1 MIWGMKA
8 LTLIV
13 SGIGLL
19 VSCALPA
26 AGQVHY
32 KDGSPWSRTA
42 NDGPDAQVPGWF
54 YNLGITGLRAELV
67 ADDPK
72 ALVIRYVF
80 PKTPASG
87 KIKKGDRVVGVNG
100 KAFKA
105 AHQNG
110 YGMDVF
116 GAVGPISELAD
127 TIEKSLDKD
136 AGGKLTLMVKRDGEV
151 IEVELNLGTK
161 LGSYSETFPKDCE
174 KSQRIYQFLCKYLVE
189 QQRDNG
195 SFGNPVHNT
204 FSSLALLASGERKYL
219 SNVKRCLEAMMRG
232 VPDSGEPRP
241 TGLANWHY
249 MGTAIVLSEYYLITK
264 DKWAIPELKKLKVVI
279 EAGQYLDMSQIN
291 PKAKETHPG
300 AVPKG
305 PMDSHGG
312 WGHNPGFEG
321 YGPISMITGQGALA
335 YALMEKCGI
344 EIDRDR
350 LDAAYNFLDRGTAA
364 NGYLWYGDQKGGG
377 PDAWADMGRT
387 GASGI
392 AFAMSPYKEKKYAK
406 RALLHSQVIAQHP
419 ESFPD
424 THGSPVMGMGYA
436 ALAANL
442 NPKHFRRLM
451 DKNRWWFTMAQCGDD
466 GTFYYQPNRDNA
478 GYGGDARKTAS
489 CVVAFIYAM
498 PKKSLI
504 ITGRDTDKSQ
514 NVDEQEADKPR
525 VSDEPRLSPGPAT
538 RD

>member
-1 MIWGMKA
+1 MKNSP
-8 LTLIV
+8 LIV
-13 SGIGLL
+13 AFAGVLLLAGI
-19 VSCALPA
+19 ALPA

-32 KDGSPWSRTA
+32 TDDRPWSQKA
-42 NDGPDAQVPGWF
+42 NDGPDKDVPGWF
-54 YNLGITGLRAELV
+54 YNLGITGVRAELV

-72 ALVIRYVF
+72 TLVVRYVF

-87 KIKKGDRVVGVNG
+87 KIKTGDRIVGVHG
-100 KAFKA
+100 KGFKD
-105 AHQNG
+105 AHKNG
-110 YGMDVF
+110 YGMKVF
-116 GAVGPISELAD
+116 GADGPISELAEALEACL
-127 TIEKSLDKD
+127 TKE
-136 AGGKLTLMVKRDGEV
+136 AGGKLPLLVKRGGEI
-151 IEVELNLGTK
+151 IEVELSLGTK
-161 LGSYSETFPKDCE
+161 LGSYSETFPKDCP
-174 KSQRIYQFLCKYLVE
+174 KSERIYQFLCAYLVD
-189 QQRDNG
+189 QQHDNG

-219 SNVKRCLEAMMRG
+219 ANVKRCLEAMLRS
-232 VPDSGEPRP
+232 VPDSGIPRKA
-241 TGLANWHY
+241 GLANWNY
-249 MGTAIVLSEYYLITK
+249 MGAAIVLSEYYLITK
-264 DKWAIPELKKLKVVI
+264 DKWALSGMEKLKAVI

-291 PKAKETHPG
+291 PKVKETHPD
-300 AVPKG
+300 AYPKG
-305 PMDSHGG
+305 PLASHGG

-335 YALMEKCGI
+335 YALMSRCGI
-344 EIDRDR
+344 EIERDR
-350 LDAAYNFLDRGTAA
+350 LDAAYNFLSRATAA
-364 NGYLWYGDQKGGG
+364 NGYVWYGDQKGGG

-392 AFAMSPYKEKKYAK
+392 AFALSPYKDKKYAEQ
-406 RALLHSQVIAQHP
+406 ALLHSQVIGKHP

-489 CVVAFIYAM
+489 CVVAFIYAI
-498 PKKSLI
+498 PKRSLV
-504 ITGRDTDKSQ
+504 ITGREHAKDKTR
-514 NVDEQEADKPR
+514 EEKTGTDKPR
-525 VSDEPRLSPGPAT
+525 VSDGPRVSDQPPV
-538 RD
+538 RE

>member
-1 MIWGMKA
+1 MKL

-13 SGIGLL
+13 SGLWLL
-19 VSCALPA
+19 LCVALPA

-32 KDGSPWSRTA
+32 MEGRPWSQTA

-72 ALVIRYVF
+72 ALVVRYVF

-87 KIKKGDRVVGVNG
+87 KIKVNDRIVGVNG
-100 KAFKA
+100 KGFKN

-116 GAVGPISELAD
+116 GAVGPISELAGAL
-127 TIEKSLDKD
+127 EKSLGEE
-136 AGGKLTLMVKRDGEV
+136 AGGKLTLMVKRGGEV
-151 IEVELNLGTK
+151 LEVELNLGTK
-161 LGSYSETFPKDCE
+161 LGSYSDTFPKNCE
-174 KSQRIYQFLCKYLVE
+174 KSERIYKFLCKYLVE

-195 SFGNPVHNT
+195 SFGNPVHNV

-219 SNVKRCLEAMMRG
+219 PNVKRCLQSMLQA
-232 VPDSGEPRP
+232 VPASGEPRP
-241 TGLANWHY
+241 TGLPNWNY
-249 MGTAIVLSEYYLITK
+249 MGCAIVLSEYYLITK
-264 DKWAIPELKKLKVVI
+264 DKWALPELRKLQAVI

-291 PKAKETHPG
+291 PSAKESHPG
-300 AVPKG
+300 SYPKG

-335 YALMEKCGI
+335 YALMEKCGLK
-344 EIDRDR
+344 IDRDR

-364 NGYLWYGDQKGGG
+364 NGYVWYGDGKGGG

-392 AFAMSPYKEKKYAK
+392 AFAMSPYKDKKYAK
-406 RALLHSQVIAQHP
+406 RALLHAQIIGTHP

-424 THGSPVMGMGYA
+424 THGSPMMGMGYT

-442 NPKHFRRLM
+442 HPKAFRRLM
-451 DKNRWWFTMAQCGDD
+451 DNNRWWFTMAQCGDD

-489 CVVAFIYAM
+489 CVVAFIFAM
-498 PKKSLI
+498 PKKSLV
-504 ITGRDTDKSQ
+504 ITGREAGQSGNK
-514 NVDEQEADKPR
+514 DEKEEDKPK
-525 VSDEPRLSPGPAT
+525 VSDGPRLSPGPAIQE
-538 RD
+538 